1 MTDWPD
7 MSNFLTR
14 YCESDVDA
22 ANRMNAAM
30 KSCID
35 VRDFHRE
42 TRAVRINYMRSHMK
56 AKAKTKPTFDL
67 RYLLSSDDESSLALA
82 IIESGLPWHAAR
94 VNAVTY
100 HMYVP
105 QWVEELINL
114 RQEWMPEISTYL
126 REAARVHSEQNP
138 VLDKYK

>member
-7 MSNFLTR
+7 MSNFLTH

-30 KSCID
+30 K
-35 VRDFHRE
+35 
-42 TRAVRINYMRSHMK
+42 
-56 AKAKTKPTFDL
+56 
-67 RYLLSSDDESSLALA
+67 
-82 IIESGLPWHAAR
+82 
-94 VNAVTY
+94 
-100 HMYVP
+100 

-126 REAARVHSEQNP
+126 REAARVHSEQHA